1 MFVHWHSS
9 YANTQAEYNSSIPM
23 HQLDSAA
30 LLQTYKRMK
39 QIKIVLCL
47 PMSSFFNCPDRG
59 ICNINYQGSCIIW
72 LNICHLLIVLPTYTE
87 IVEPRGEYCK
97 SGKPFFYY

>member
-1 MFVHWHSS
+1 
-9 YANTQAEYNSSIPM
+9 M
-23 HQLDSAA
+23 HKLDSAA
-30 LLQTYKRMK
+30 LLQTYKRMI

-72 LNICHLLIVLPTYTE
+72 LNICHLLIVLPTNTE
-87 IVEPRGEYCK
+87 IVEPKAEHCNKKARTEMPIPVEHKAKEDCK
-97 SGKPFFYY
+97 SGKSFLYY